1 MRKREI
7 KYGWVM
13 GAISPMLGCN
23 LNGASGCAISPMLQA
38 ARSGKWMGVI
48 SPMLGCDEIGAI
60 WGWVC
65 FGVVCGI
72 SPTLLSLHNLGFGS
86 FFFFF
91 FFGNGLKVSL
101 ERGFGPWGG
110 TIWAGRSLDMGFEP
124 CEECA

>member
-23 LNGASGCAISPMLQA
+23 LNGASGYAISPMLQA

-48 SPMLGCDEIGAI
+48 SPMLGCDEISAI
-60 WGWVC
+60 WGCVRDLTDSALSSQ
-65 FGVVCGI
+65 FGVW
-72 SPTLLSLHNLGFGS
+72 F

>member
-1 MRKREI
+1 
-7 KYGWVM
+7 M
-13 GAISPMLGCN
+13 GHGCDLAN
-23 LNGASGCAISPMLQA
+23 AGVQSQWCFRLRDLTNASG
-38 ARSGKWMGVI
+38 
-48 SPMLGCDEIGAI
+48 GAI
-60 WGWVC
+60 WQVDGCDLAHAGVRRDRCDLGLGVIWGCVRDLTDSALSSQ
-65 FGVVCGI
+65 FGVW
-72 SPTLLSLHNLGFGS
+72 F